1 MGTFSLM
8 TLGRQA
14 ASVAYTQLQ
23 VTGNNI
29 ANANTPGYSRQSAQ
43 LATAGSSTFNGS
55 GYLGRG
61 VTVST
66 VARASNMYLSGQVV
80 ATASAAAADGVRRD
94 MLSQLEQVFAG
105 GEAGLG
111 QAATQIFNAFADV
124 AAAPT
129 DLSARQAVLGR
140 LEDFA
145 TLSRASS
152 LQIEVLQANLKNDVL
167 GGVDEVNTL
176 AAELAKLNLG
186 IVAAAG
192 GGQRPNELLDQR
204 DQLIKRI
211 GQQVQ
216 VQTYISADETANVFV
231 GSGQTLVQGSHANAL
246 VALPDLADP
255 DRMAVGVKTG
265 ARVVPLDNA
274 AVGDGMIG
282 GLLRF
287 QDSDLADARNRLD
300 QLVIGLADALNT
312 RQSLGRDLLNNAG
325 RPLFDYTGRGQAM
338 AGVPAADNAR
348 DGGGALIGAVS
359 VTVADASAL
368 KASEYRL
375 QADPAGASFYRLT
388 RLSDGQRFEPVSD
401 GQTIDGFT
409 LQVGAN
415 APAPGDS
422 FRFRPVEGAA
432 ANLGALVKNPRLL
445 AAANPVTATVGAS
458 NAGTVGIAALA
469 IEALPAAGNY
479 SALTVRFTDDTGGY
493 EILDVD
499 AGNAVVGSGRF
510 DGSQPLSHDG
520 IVLKLTGVP
529 RQDDT
534 LRIAPAAFPGSS
546 NGNALRFDGLASRL
560 LVDGQTVTDAY
571 ANAMSEVGVRVQGAN
586 ASADTSATVAARATA
601 EMAGATGVNLDE
613 EAARLIQFQ
622 QSYQAAAKVMQTAQ
636 LLLDTIIN
644 LAR

>member
-1 MGTFSLM
+1 MSTFSLM

-66 VARASNMYLSGQVV
+66 VARASNMYLGGQVV

-145 TLSRASS
+145 TLSRSS
-152 LQIEVLQANLKNDVL
+152 SQQIEALQANLKSDINGSL
-167 GGVDEVNTL
+167 TEVNTL

-192 GGQRPNELLDQR
+192 GGQQPNDLLDQR
-204 DQLIKRI
+204 DLLIKRI
-211 GQQVQ
+211 GEQVQ
-216 VQTYISADETANVFV
+216 VQTYIGADETANVFV
-231 GSGQTLVQGSHANAL
+231 GSGQTLVQGSHANQM
-246 VALPDLADP
+246 VAVPDVADP
-255 DRMAVGVKTG
+255 NRMAVGVKTG
-265 ARVVPLDNA
+265 GRVVALDNA

-312 RQSLGRDLLNNAG
+312 QQSLGRDLLNNAG
-325 RPLFDYTGRGQAM
+325 APLFDYTGRGLGL
-338 AGVPAADNAR
+338 AGVPGVDNAR
-348 DGGGALIGAVS
+348 DADGALIGAIS

-368 KASEYRL
+368 KASEYTL
-375 QADPAGASFYRLT
+375 QADPANAGQYRLT
-388 RLSDGQRFEPVSD
+388 RLSDGHAVSPVTD

-409 LQVGAN
+409 LQIGAN

-432 ANLGALVKNPRLL
+432 ANLSVGVKNPRLL
-445 AAANPVTATVGAS
+445 AAASPVTATLGS
-458 NAGTVGIAALA
+458 HNAGTVGVAALS
-469 IEALPAAGNY
+469 IEAAPAAGSY
-479 SALTVRFTDDTGGY
+479 STLSVHFTDDAGHY
-493 EILDVD
+493 EIVDVD
-499 AGNAVVGSGRF
+499 AGNAVVGMGRY

-520 IVLKLTGVP
+520 IVLTLAGVP
-529 RQDDT
+529 RQGDSVQIEPT
-534 LRIAPAAFPGSS
+534 AYPASS
-546 NGNALRFDGLASRL
+546 NGNALRFDALASRL

-636 LLLDTIIN
+636 TLLDTIIN

>member
-1 MGTFSLM
+1 MGSFSLM

-80 ATASAAAADGVRRD
+80 ATTSAAAADGVRRD
-94 MLSQLEQVFAG
+94 MLTQLEQVFGG
-105 GEAGLG
+105 GETGLG

-145 TLSRASS
+145 TLARASS
-152 LQIEVLQANLKNDVL
+152 QQIEALQANLKSDIN
-167 GGVDEVNTL
+167 GGMAEVNTL

-192 GGQRPNELLDQR
+192 GGQQPNDLLDQR
-204 DQLIKRI
+204 DLLIQRI
-211 GQQVQ
+211 SAQVQ
-216 VQTYISADETANVFV
+216 VQTYIGADETANVFV
-231 GSGQTLVQGSHANAL
+231 GSGQTLVQGSHANELAA
-246 VALPDLADP
+246 VPDLADP
-255 DRMAVGVKTG
+255 NRMAVGVKTG
-265 ARVVPLDNA
+265 GRVVALDNA
-274 AVGDGMIG
+274 SVGDGAIG

-287 QDSDLADARNRLD
+287 QDHDLADARNRLD

-312 RQSLGRDLLNNAG
+312 QQSLGRDLLNNAG
-325 RPLFDYTGRGQAM
+325 TPLFDYTGRGLAI
-338 AGVPAADNAR
+338 AGVPGVDNAR
-348 DGGGALIGAVS
+348 AVGGGFISTVS

-368 KASEYRL
+368 KASEYQL
-375 QADPAGASFYRLT
+375 QADPANGGQYLLT
-388 RLSDGQRFEPVSD
+388 RVSDGHRFAPVSD
-401 GQTIDGFT
+401 GQTVDGFT
-409 LQVGAN
+409 LDIGAD
-415 APAPGDS
+415 APAVGDS
-422 FRFRPVEGAA
+422 FRFRPVQGAA
-432 ANLGALVKNPRLL
+432 ANLSALVKNPRLL
-445 AAANPVTATVGAS
+445 AAANPVTATVGAA
-458 NAGTVGIAALA
+458 NAGTVGVAALA
-469 IEALPAAGNY
+469 IEAAPAAGSY
-479 SALTVRFTDDTGGY
+479 SALSVHFTDNDGGY

-499 AGNAVVGSGRF
+499 AGNAVVGTGRY

-520 IVLKLTGVP
+520 IVLKLAGVP

-534 LRIAPAAFPGSS
+534 LRIAPTAYPASS
-546 NGNALRFDGLASRL
+546 NGNALRFDALASRL
-560 LVDGQTVTDAY
+560 LVDGQTVSDAY
-571 ANAMSEVGVRVQGAN
+571 ANAMSQVGVRMQGAN
-586 ASADTSATVAARATA
+586 AAADTSATVAARATA

-613 EAARLIQFQ
+613 EAARLIQYQ